1 MKNKVNPVTLEIMGN
16 LVLSVAEEMGITL
29 VKTAYSTNIKERKDA
44 STAIF
49 DANGRMIA
57 QAEHVP
63 MHLGSMLGVVTEIL
77 KKFPASTIK
86 PGDMFI
92 TNDPYTGGGSHLPD
106 ITMVEPVFK
115 DKKILAFVANIA
127 HHSDIGGAVP
137 GSTSANATSIFQEGI
152 RIPLVKLYNN
162 GELSNGVI
170 EYILN
175 NTRTP
180 EERKGD
186 LNAQISCNKAGTKR
200 MKEVIN
206 KYGTDNFELY
216 TEGLL

>member
-1 MKNKVNPVTLEIMGN
+1 MEKKISPVTLEIMGN

-49 DANGRMIA
+49 DEKGRMIA

-77 KKFPASTIK
+77 KKYPVTSIK
-86 PGDMFI
+86 PGDMFV

-106 ITMVEPVFK
+106 LTMVEPVFI
-115 DKKILAFVANIA
+115 DGKIFAFVANIA

-137 GSTSANATSIFQEGI
+137 GSTSANATSVFQEGI
-152 RIPLVKLYNN
+152 RIPLIKLYNN
-162 GELSNGVI
+162 GEVSNDVM
-170 EYILN
+170 EFILN

-180 EERKGD
+180 EERRGD
-186 LNAQISCNKAGTKR
+186 LNAQISCNKAGTR
-200 MKEVIN
+200 
-206 KYGTDNFELY
+206 
-216 TEGLL
+216 